1 MFPEKGT
8 TVPINRYA
16 RRLWGR
22 LARQFTGVGNS
33 SNGKWEGVMRYQMFA
48 SVAFAIAAF
57 MLQSS
62 DAKAQK
68 FSTVFSGFEEV
79 GALNNESGAIFSQG
93 QATLDLV
100 LNTNA
105 QTLSFTLVYSN
116 LSANITQSHIH
127 FGKEHVPGGIMVYF
141 CSNLMSP
148 SPPPGTSTCPVPSGT
163 VTGTL
168 TASSVVGPA
177 AQNVSVGNFNA
188 LVQALVSNTAYG
200 NIHTMAF
207 PSGEIR
213 GQIIPGSLIQN
224 QQNPPPR

>member
-1 MFPEKGT
+1 
-8 TVPINRYA
+8 
-16 RRLWGR
+16 
-22 LARQFTGVGNS
+22 
-33 SNGKWEGVMRYQMFA
+33 MRYMMLA
-48 SVAFAIAAF
+48 SAAFATAAF
-57 MLQSS
+57 MLQSA
-62 DAKAQK
+62 DAKAQA
-68 FSTVFSGFEEV
+68 FSTVLSGFEEL
-79 GALNNESGAIFSQG
+79 GALNNETGAIFSPGQG
-93 QATLDLV
+93 TLDLV

-105 QTLSFTLVYSN
+105 QTLSFTLVYSG

-141 CSNLMSP
+141 CSNLSN
-148 SPPPGTSTCPVPSGT
+148 PPVGTSTCPVPSGT

-177 AQNVSVGNFNA
+177 AQNVSAGNFNA

-200 NIHTMAF
+200 NIHTTAF